1 MIKTEKYTMKLSE
14 RQITAVVEMLRW
26 YIDTRG
32 DWMHISEMACL
43 ERAYK
48 LREKLS
54 GKLFTYVDKP
64 RKLSLNLQE
73 AATLVEVLDALHE
86 DQLGPMEVMTR
97 YQIYDAIMQ

>member
-1 MIKTEKYTMKLSE
+1 MIQSE
-14 RQITAVVEMLRW
+14 RYKIKLTERQLETVVEMLRW

-32 DWMHISEMACL
+32 DRMHICEMACL

-48 LREKLS
+48 LREKLQK
-54 GKLFTYVDKP
+54 KLFRVSEKP
-64 RKLSLNLQE
+64 RKMNFNLQE
-73 AATLVEVLDALHE
+73 AATIIEVLDALHE